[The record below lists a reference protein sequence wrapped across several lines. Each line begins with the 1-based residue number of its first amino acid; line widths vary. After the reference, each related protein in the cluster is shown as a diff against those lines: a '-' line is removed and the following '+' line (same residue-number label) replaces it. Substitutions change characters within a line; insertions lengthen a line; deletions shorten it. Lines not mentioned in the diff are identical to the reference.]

1 MLTDK
6 EAFKVGFL
14 KRCADAGM
22 DAKETLETVKTA
34 KAFVKS
40 AVLDIGVKDIAGP
53 PWRAAWDVAST
64 GAKTLGNWGLMGA
77 LAGPAVLGGAAG
89 YGMSRLTD
97 IDDTDVDEIKKRE
110 IIDEYY
116 RQIELLKSKRRGTYK
131 RPSTGM

>member
-1 MLTDK
+1 
-6 EAFKVGFL
+6 
-14 KRCADAGM
+14 
-22 DAKETLETVKTA
+22 
-34 KAFVKS
+34 
-40 AVLDIGVKDIAGP
+40 
-53 PWRAAWDVAST
+53 
-64 GAKTLGNWGLMGA
+64 MGA